1 MPKELAIA
9 VIEDNSSFRSA
20 LVEALCSLGYCARG
34 FESAEA
40 FIADDGEENCD
51 RIITDIHMPG
61 MSGFDLKRVL
71 AARGSTRPVI
81 MVTALADPGLKAEAK
96 ASGAICL
103 LQKPFELD
111 ALIDCLERR
120 SNFCKATF

>member
-20 LVEALCSLGYCARG
+20 LVEALCSLGYGARG

-61 MSGFDLKRVL
+61 MSGFDLKRLL
-71 AARGSTRPVI
+71 AKRGSTRPVI

-103 LQKPFELD
+103 LQKPFDLD

-120 SNFCKATF
+120 SNF

>member
-20 LVEALCSLGYCARG
+20 LVEALCSLGYGARG

-61 MSGFDLKRVL
+61 MSGFDLKRLL
-71 AARGSTRPVI
+71 AKRGSTRPVI

-111 ALIDCLERR
+111 ALIDCLEQR
-120 SNFCKATF
+120 SNF

>member
-20 LVEALCSLGYCARG
+20 LVEALCSLGYGARG

-40 FIADDGEENCD
+40 FIAGNGEENCD
-51 RIITDIHMPG
+51 RIITDIDMPG
-61 MSGFDLKRVL
+61 MSGFELKRLL
-71 AARGSTRPVI
+71 AKRGSTRPVI
-81 MVTALADPGLKAEAK
+81 MVTALADAGLKAEAK

-103 LQKPFELD
+103 LLKPFDLD
-111 ALIDCLERR
+111 ALVDCLERR
-120 SNFCKATF
+120 SNF

>member
-20 LVEALCSLGYCARG
+20 LVEALCSLGYGARG

-40 FIADDGEENCD
+40 FIADNGEENCD
-51 RIITDIHMPG
+51 RIITDIDMPG
-61 MSGFDLKRVL
+61 MSGFELKRLL
-71 AARGSTRPVI
+71 AKRGSTRPVI
-81 MVTALADPGLKAEAK
+81 MVTALADAGLKAEAK

-103 LQKPFELD
+103 LQKPFDLD
-111 ALIDCLERR
+111 ALVDCLERR
-120 SNFCKATF
+120 SNF

>member
-20 LVEALCSLGYCARG
+20 LVEALCSLGYGARG

-40 FIADDGEENCD
+40 FIANDGEENCD

-61 MSGFDLKRVL
+61 MSGFDLKRLL
-71 AARGSTRPVI
+71 AARGSTKPVI

-103 LQKPFELD
+103 LQKPFDLD

-120 SNFCKATF
+120 SNF

>member
-20 LVEALCSLGYCARG
+20 LVEALCSLGYGARG

-40 FIADDGEENCD
+40 FIANDGEENCD

-61 MSGFDLKRVL
+61 MSGFDLKRLL
-71 AARGSTRPVI
+71 AKRGSTRPVI

-103 LQKPFELD
+103 LQKPFDLD
-111 ALIDCLERR
+111 ALVDCLERR
-120 SNFCKATF
+120 SNF

>member
-20 LVEALCSLGYCARG
+20 LVEALCSLGYGARG

-40 FIADDGEENCD
+40 FIANDGEENCD

-61 MSGFDLKRVL
+61 MSGFDLKRLL
-71 AARGSTRPVI
+71 AKRGSTRPVI

-103 LQKPFELD
+103 LQKPFDLV

-120 SNFCKATF
+120 SNF

>member
-20 LVEALCSLGYCARG
+20 LVEALCSLGYGARG

-40 FIADDGEENCD
+40 FIADDGEGNCD

-120 SNFCKATF
+120 SNF

>member
-20 LVEALCSLGYCARG
+20 LVEALCSLGYGARG

-61 MSGFDLKRVL
+61 MSGFDLKRLL
-71 AARGSTRPVI
+71 AKRGSTRPVI

-96 ASGAICL
+96 SSGAICL

-111 ALIDCLERR
+111 ALIDCLEQR
-120 SNFCKATF
+120 SNF